1 MIPFLRR
8 IGCSLSDIQ
17 STSEITRRKDM
28 HTQIESRLRW
38 VAGPKQKLCFRKT
51 EKASQAAAPPAA
63 VQKQVFRDGADGNQE
78 RRLELT

>member
-1 MIPFLRR
+1 MMIPFLRR

-51 EKASQAAAPPAA
+51 EKHHKRQRHRL
-63 VQKQVFRDGADGNQE
+63 QFRSRYSGMVPTETKSDGSS
-78 RRLELT
+78 